1 MQKNNSSSYFNLLIV
16 IIIISVYLIFNYTY
30 RTSIL
35 IGFILTVLTYP
46 IYSWLQSKLPPFL
59 KNWKSSISAFFTMIF
74 VSVILFSVVNFIAVQ
89 LVREVPK
96 IANSTYQTI
105 QDLPNNTGFVN
116 SLARYGIDK
125 EVIETGVK
133 SINNSLNSI
142 GGNGNTKEIFS
153 EQNINKA
160 LNISQQVLNIIFDQ
174 ITYLILLILAWF
186 NGLVFGSKWLNLLL
200 DLLPFTD
207 KESMGIK
214 KDLRVGIRNVIYA
227 NLLSGII
234 HTSICF
240 VIMIIFQIPN
250 IFIISVIIFLI
261 GFLPASPSELG
272 YAIPIAII
280 FTTNPIAGIFL
291 SIFAEAGILWVNY
304 VFLPKIILQGS
315 EGNPLF
321 IVTSVL
327 AAIPIFG
334 IMGFIIGPVIMIFIN
349 TLGQIFVCRIKG
361 KSSQIIDTTI

>member
-1 MQKNNSSSYFNLLIV
+1 MLKNNSNYYFNLLVIV
-16 IIIISVYLIFNYTY
+16 IIISVYLVFNYTY

-35 IGFILTVLTYP
+35 IGFILAVLTYP
-46 IYSWLQSKLPPFL
+46 IYSWLKSKLPSFL
-59 KNWKSSISAFFTMIF
+59 TNWKSSISAFVTMIF
-74 VSVILFSVVNFIAVQ
+74 VSVILFSVLNFITIQ

-96 IANSTYQTI
+96 VANSTYQTI

-116 SLARYGIDK
+116 SLARYGIDR
-125 EVIETGVK
+125 EAIESGVK
-133 SINNSLNSI
+133 SINQSLKPD
-142 GGNGNTKEIFS
+142 GGNGNTKEMFS
-153 EQNINKA
+153 EQNINKV
-160 LNISQQVLNIIFDQ
+160 LDIGQQVFSILFEQ
-174 ITYLILLILAWF
+174 ITYLILLVLAWF
-186 NGLVFGSKWLNLLL
+186 NGLVFGRRWLNLLL

-207 KESMGIK
+207 QESVDIK

-234 HTSICF
+234 HTAICF
-240 VIMIIFQIPN
+240 VIMVIFQIPN
-250 IFIISVIIFLI
+250 IFIISVVIFLI

-280 FTTNPIAGIFL
+280 FTTNPIAGILL
-291 SIFAEAGILWVNY
+291 SIFAEAVILWVNY
-304 VFLPKIILQGS
+304 VFLPKVILEGS

-349 TLGQIFVCRIKG
+349 TLGQILVHRIKG
-361 KSSQIIDTTI
+361 KSIETTI